1 MGVPLG
7 PYQLVKRLATG
18 GMAEIFLARRE
29 GPEGFSREL
38 VVKRILPHLAADPEF
53 VQMFLAEARLAA
65 QLHHPNVVTVYD
77 FGHAEDAY
85 YLAMELVRGV
95 DLRALIGR
103 AAAACERAG
112 RRGAIPPHHA
122 AKIASLICEALA
134 HAHTLPFE
142 EGQRGVVHRDVTPS
156 NVLISFDGAVKLA
169 DFGIAKA
176 QAGVDARDPTFV
188 GVVKGKYA
196 YLSPEQARGE
206 RLDARSDLFNVGIVL
221 FECLTGEALFPQHD
235 FRQAKMLAAKGRVPE
250 LDRIDAAPAA
260 LARVVRRALSPSR
273 EDRHEDALAM
283 RAELEAF
290 VRAWPEPSDTVELG
304 RYVRELFPDVSADDA
319 PRAAGTVPLTAPVTA
334 IDAPAVPRD
343 ALAPSGEGDSV
354 PTRPHARARTKKPR
368 RLLVPLALAA
378 TLAGSIGAA
387 AFTLWPEGPP
397 DEPPR
402 DPPRPIALPAEPP
415 PAPAQL
421 RITTEP
427 PGAAIFVDS
436 VARGEAPVVVDVE
449 AGAHLV
455 EARTADDSVSGRMEV
470 VLAAGDEREVS
481 FSAPPRSSAR
491 LRVLSAPG
499 GASVLVDGELL
510 GTTPFEADVA
520 PGHHGV
526 EVRLPGYRSAEGEVD
541 LRDAD
546 DRATLSFALTPGEG
560 PRAPRSPA
568 AREPG
573 MLTIASSP
581 WSEVYLGRRH
591 LGTTPLANVP
601 LPAGRHVLTLRHPGR
616 PERRV
621 TVTIEGGRVTRERV
635 SL

>member
-1 MGVPLG
+1 MGIPLG

-103 AAAACERAG
+103 AAAAAERTR

-134 HAHTLPFE
+134 HAHTLPFD

-221 FECLTGEALFPQHD
+221 FECLTGEALFPQQD

-250 LDRIDAAPAA
+250 LERIDAAPPA

-304 RYVRELFPDVSADDA
+304 RYVRELFPDVSADDS
-319 PRAAGTVPLTAPVTA
+319 PRAAGTVPLTAPVTGV
-334 IDAPAVPRD
+334 DAPALPLD
-343 ALAPSGEGDSV
+343 ALAPSEGDSV
-354 PTRPHARARTKKPR
+354 PTRPHARARTKQR
-368 RLLVPLALAA
+368 RRILVPLAVAVALAA
-378 TLAGSIGAA
+378 SLGAA
-387 AFTLWPEGPP
+387 ASQLWPEGPP
-397 DEPPR
+397 GEPPR
-402 DPPRPIALPAEPP
+402 DPPRPVALPAEAPR
-415 PAPAQL
+415 APAQL
-421 RITTEP
+421 RVTTEP
-427 PGAAIFVDS
+427 PGAAIFVDAL
-436 VARGEAPVVVDVE
+436 ARGAAPVVVDVE

-455 EARTADDSVSGRMEV
+455 EARTPDDSVSGRMEV
-470 VLAAGDEREVS
+470 VLGAGEEREIT
-481 FSAPPRSSAR
+481 FSAPARSSAR

-499 GASVLVDGELL
+499 GAAVLVDGQLL
-510 GTTPFEADVA
+510 GATPLEVDVA
-520 PGHHGV
+520 PGRHGV
-526 EVRLPGYRSAEGEVD
+526 EVRLPGYVTAAGDVD

-560 PRAPRSPA
+560 PRGPRRPA

-621 TVTIEGGRVTRERV
+621 TVTIEPGRVTRERV